1 MMGMKRMTAGMVG
14 TKKMTVIKRMDKM
27 VGVMRAG
34 RTAMKMQMTGTMG
47 VEMKMSARK
56 SITAAIIRT
65 VPKRMRKMIKG

>member
-1 MMGMKRMTAGMVG
+1 
-14 TKKMTVIKRMDKM
+14 
-27 VGVMRAG
+27 
-34 RTAMKMQMTGTMG
+34 MKMQMTGTMG